1 VEMEQIKLWKIE
13 SDDVIKISK
22 EPLDYE
28 HRLEKWLIEDITILS
43 QNLAVI
49 GSQVVSPYGK
59 KIDILAINSSG
70 DLVIIEFKRDKPNRE
85 VIAQVLDSATWIKDL
100 CYDELTNI
108 LNTYGKSEYKDIE
121 DFFTAT
127 FNKIAKE
134 IGLNSDHQM
143 IIVGSEIDES
153 TVRIINYL
161 AKEPYYLNINAV
173 NFNYYRDSNGNEF
186 LAQSYVLPEN
196 SVIEG
201 GANKR
206 KRAKSVIVTLF
217 ESGKLKVGQIVYLKP
232 AIDKGHSKDKVSATI
247 VNTNQKCLQRGGDD
261 NLYTF
266 NGLRFIITEELGLKN
281 VQKYWEFGVRYD
293 WVVENMKSL
302 SELLDE

>member
-1 VEMEQIKLWKIE
+1 MEQIKLWKIE

-217 ESGKLKVGQIVYLKP
+217 ESGKLKVGQKVYLKP

>member
-1 VEMEQIKLWKIE
+1 MEQIKLWKIE

-22 EPLDYE
+22 VHLDYE
-28 HRLEKWLIEDITILS
+28 HRLEKWLIEDIAILS
-43 QNLAVI
+43 QNLAII
-49 GSQVVSPYGK
+49 GCQVVSPYGK

-70 DLVIIEFKRDKPNRE
+70 DLVIIELKRDKPDHE
-85 VIAQVLDSATWIKDL
+85 VIAHVLDSATWIKEL

-121 DFFTAT
+121 EFFSAT
-127 FNKIAKE
+127 FHKNSKE
-134 IGLNSDHQM
+134 IELNSDHQM

-153 TVRIINYL
+153 TIRIINYL
-161 AKEPYYLNINAV
+161 AKGPYYLNINAV
-173 NFNYYRDSNGNEF
+173 NFIYYKDSDGNEF
-186 LAQSYVLPEN
+186 LAQSFVLPEN
-196 SVIEG
+196 NVIGG
-201 GANKR
+201 GATKR
-206 KRAKSVIVTLF
+206 KPAKSIIATLF
-217 ESGKLKVGQIVYLKP
+217 ELGKLKVGQKVYLKP

-247 VNTNQKCLQRGGDD
+247 VNTKQKCLQRGSDD

-266 NGLRFIITEELGLKN
+266 NGLRFILAEELGLKN

-293 WVVENMKSL
+293 WVVENMKNL

>member
-1 VEMEQIKLWKIE
+1 MEQIKLWKIE

-70 DLVIIEFKRDKPNRE
+70 DLVIIEFKRNKPNRE

-121 DFFTAT
+121 EFFTAT
-127 FNKIAKE
+127 FNKKAKE

-173 NFNYYRDSNGNEF
+173 NFNYYRDSNGHEF

-196 SVIEG
+196 NIIEG

-217 ESGKLKVGQIVYLKP
+217 ESGKLKVGQKVYLKP

>member
-1 VEMEQIKLWKIE
+1 MEQIKLLKIE
-13 SDDVIKISK
+13 SDYVIKISK
-22 EPLDYE
+22 EPLDCV
-28 HRLEKWLIEDITILS
+28 HRLEKWLIDDISILKP
-43 QNLAVI
+43 NLALL

-59 KIDILAINSSG
+59 MIDILAITSSG
-70 DLVIIEFKRDKPNRE
+70 ELVIIVFKRDKPNHE
-85 VIAQVLDSATWIKDL
+85 VIAQVLDSATWVKDL

-121 DFFTAT
+121 EFFSAT
-127 FNKIAKE
+127 FNKNAE
-134 IGLNSDHQM
+134 ETELNSDHQM

-161 AKEPYYLNINAV
+161 AKEPYFLNINAV
-173 NFNYYRDSNGNEF
+173 NFDYYKDSDGHEF
-186 LAQSYVLPEN
+186 LAQSFVLSEN
-196 SVIEG
+196 KVIG
-201 GANKR
+201 WGAGIR
-206 KRAKSVIVTLF
+206 KRSKSIIATLF
-217 ESGKLKVGQIVYLKP
+217 ESGKLKVGQKVYLKP
-232 AIDKGHSKDKVSATI
+232 GIDKGHSREKVSATI

-266 NGLRFIITEELGLKN
+266 NGLRFILTQELGLKN

-293 WVVENMKSL
+293 WVVENMKNL